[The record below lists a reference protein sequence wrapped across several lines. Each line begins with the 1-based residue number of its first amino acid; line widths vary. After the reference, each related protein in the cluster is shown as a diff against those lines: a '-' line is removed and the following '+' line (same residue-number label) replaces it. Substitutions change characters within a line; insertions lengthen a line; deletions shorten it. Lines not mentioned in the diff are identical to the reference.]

1 LLQKEQGKKQSR
13 CEILEKEITEK
24 IKSELTSEIQ
34 FLEGDYEIIKNFL
47 KGVEYDINQI
57 RTVLQSFKDQL
68 SKVRSLL
75 LAYFQLQGKNF
86 DFQTR
91 PVLDNIDIAL
101 VLIEANPPTTWKN
114 ARVILQLSLAVS
126 NVKIEDVMSFISTIR
141 KSAL

>member
-101 VLIEANPPTTWKN
+101 VLI
-114 ARVILQLSLAVS
+114 
-126 NVKIEDVMSFISTIR
+126 
-141 KSAL
+141 